1 MHICMINIH
10 GHLKK
15 EGSPIGGHPDSG
27 GQIVYVLNL
36 AYYLGQK
43 GHKVDL
49 FTRAFKDN
57 KWKGFDVKVEK
68 LASNSNVN
76 VVRIPCGPAGF
87 VSKEEMWPYLSEFTS
102 GIEDYYEKNKK
113 SFDVINTHYADSGAC
128 GVLLKA
134 RTGKPLIH
142 CGHSMG
148 AMKLQNAGVTQG
160 NFLSVNKKY
169 SFHTRLF
176 AERTTLNWA
185 DNVIVST
192 EDERYQQYGLNLYD
206 GAIDVEDPKFMIVPP
221 GVNTEAFYPFKGK
234 ITPVDKKAEK
244 TIESIMEDGI
254 DPSRRSFPSIFMVGR
269 LDPRRNILGLIEAY
283 ANNKQLQDISNLFIS
298 SGGLLD
304 PTFIKNWEGMQTN
317 YKTLLKDIRKIIVR
331 SGLQGKIVLTDIFD
345 YDGEYPGILR
355 YAAKNKWVYINP
367 ALHDNRGI
375 AVLEAMASGL
385 PVVTT
390 STGCTAQLVNN
401 GMYGVLVEPTDPRS
415 IANGLL
421 SILSDE
427 NEWDRLSKKGHD
439 FVVKNYAWSVI
450 SEKIEKILKD
460 AVAKKDKIK
469 SSYALL
475 PPRYLRKPSDKSE
488 KDLIDDLRT
497 FLFNVAEGKRQA
509 SKVSRDLADLIIDEL
524 TRRKKKPF
532 VFAMLG
538 ETGAGK
544 TTIANKLSRT
554 LNNLGYESVFFKMED
569 YMVDLPKDMVDKRVK
584 AGVRQS
590 VGIGEID
597 ISTLNAHIKALLD
610 GETIVSP
617 VVNVK
622 ANSRKMRTIKGKP
635 LYVIIVEGVYCDKLR
650 NVDMLVHFDIDF
662 DQLREQRA
670 KKEDAFLYPKEDSM
684 RTFLEDITRTEHE
697 YVTKTGLAEKASLRI
712 NSKYEILYR
721 IHSDKDGVMV

>member
-1 MHICMINIH
+1 MHICMVNIH
-10 GHLKK
+10 GHLKR

-36 AYYLGQK
+36 ANYLGKK

-49 FTRAFKDN
+49 FTRAFKDD
-57 KWKGFDVKVEK
+57 KWKGFDVKLEK
-68 LASNSNVN
+68 VSNNVN
-76 VVRIPCGPAGF
+76 IVRIPCGPEGF
-87 VSKEEMWPYLSEFTS
+87 VPKEEMWPYLSEFTS
-102 GIEDYYEKNKK
+102 NIEEYYKKNKK
-113 SFDVINTHYADSGAC
+113 SFDIINTHYADSGAC

-134 RTGKPLIH
+134 RTGKPLVH

-148 AMKLQNAGVTQG
+148 AQKLQNAGVTQG
-160 NFLSVNKKY
+160 NFLSINKKY

-176 AERTTLNWA
+176 AERTTLNWS

-192 EDERYQQYGLNLYD
+192 EDERYQQYGLELYA
-206 GAIDVEDPKFMIVPP
+206 GAIDVEDQKFVVIPP

-234 ITPVDKKAEK
+234 HTPVDKNAEK

-254 DPSRRSFPSIFMVGR
+254 DPSRRSLPSIFMVGR
-269 LDPRRNILGLIEAY
+269 LDPRRNILGLIDAY
-283 ANNKQLQDISNLFIS
+283 ANSKQLQDLSNLFIS

-317 YKTLLKDIRKIIVR
+317 YKTLLKDIRKVIVR
-331 SGLQGKIVLTDIFD
+331 SGLQGKIILTDIFD

-355 YAAKNKWVYINP
+355 YAAKNGWVYINP
-367 ALHDNRGI
+367 ALQDNRGI

-401 GMYGVLVEPTDPRS
+401 GEYGILVDPSDPRS
-415 IANGLL
+415 IASGLL
-421 SILSDE
+421 SIITDK
-427 NEWDRLSKKGHD
+427 NEWERLSKKGHE
-439 FVVKNYAWSVI
+439 FVVKNYAWTVI
-450 SEKIEKILKD
+450 SDRIEKVFKE
-460 AVAKKDKIK
+460 AVAKREK
-469 SSYALL
+469 SKSNFALL

-584 AGVRQS
+584 KGVRQA
-590 VGIGEID
+590 IGPEEID
-597 ISTLNAHIKALLD
+597 IATLNAHIKALID

-617 VVNVK
+617 VVNIK
-622 ANSRKMRTIKGKP
+622 ANSRKMRTVKGKP
-635 LYVIIVEGVYCDKLR
+635 LFVIIIEGTYCDKLK

-662 DQLREQRA
+662 NQLREQRA
-670 KKEDAFLYPKEDSM
+670 KKEDVVLYPKGDAM
-684 RTFLEDITRTEHE
+684 RTFLEDITRGEHE
-697 YVTKTGLAEKASLRI
+697 YIEKAGLAVTAGLKI

>member
-1 MHICMINIH
+1 MQICMINIH

-15 EGSPIGGHPDSG
+15 EGSPIGGHPDTG

-43 GHKVDL
+43 GHKVDV
-49 FTRAFKDN
+49 FTRAFKDE
-57 KWKGFDVKVEK
+57 KWKGFDVKIEK
-68 LASNSNVN
+68 VSSNVN
-76 VVRIPCGPAGF
+76 IVRIPCGPDAF
-87 VSKEEMWPYLSEFTS
+87 VQKEEIWPFVNEFS
-102 GIEDYYEKNKK
+102 AGIEDYYKRNKK

-134 RTGKPLIH
+134 RTGKPLVH
-142 CGHSMG
+142 CGHSLG
-148 AMKLQNAGVTQG
+148 ALKLQNASITQG

-185 DNVIVST
+185 DSVVVST
-192 EDERYQQYGLNLYD
+192 EEERYQQYGLELYE
-206 GAIDVEDPKFMIVPP
+206 GAIDIEDQKFVTIQP
-221 GVNTEAFYPFKGK
+221 GVNTDAFYPWKGK
-234 ITPVDKKAEK
+234 PTAVDKNAEK
-244 TIESIMEDGI
+244 TIEDIMEEGI
-254 DPSRRSFPSIFMVGR
+254 DPSRRGLPSIFMVGR
-269 LDPRRNILGLIEAY
+269 LDPRRNILGLIESY
-283 ANNKQLQDISNLFIS
+283 ANNRQLQEQANLFIS

-317 YKTLLKDIRKIIVR
+317 YKTLLKDIRKLMVKN
-331 SGLQGKIVLTDIFD
+331 GLQGKIVLTDIFD
-345 YDGEYPGILR
+345 YDNEYPGILR
-355 YAAKNKWVYINP
+355 YATKNRWVYVNP
-367 ALHDNRGI
+367 ALHDTRGI

-390 STGCTAQLVNN
+390 STGSTTNLVDN
-401 GMYGVLVEPTDPRS
+401 GNYGVVVDTSDTRS

-421 SILSDE
+421 GVLTDE
-427 NEWDRLSKKGHD
+427 NEWDRLSKKAYD
-439 FVVKNYAWSVI
+439 FVNKTYSWSVI
-450 SEKIEKILKD
+450 SAKFEKIFKE
-460 AVAKKDKIK
+460 VTAKKDGKK
-469 SSYALL
+469 SKYALL

-497 FLFNVAEGKRQA
+497 FLFNVSEGKRQA

-524 TRRKKKPF
+524 TARKKKPF

-538 ETGAGK
+538 ETGGGK

-554 LNNLGYESVFFKMED
+554 LNNLGYESVFLKMED
-569 YMVDLPKDMVDKRVK
+569 YMIDLPKDMVEKRVRK
-584 AGVRQS
+584 GVKGA
-590 VGIGEID
+590 VGPHEID
-597 ISTLNAHIKALLD
+597 INQLNQHIKELID
-610 GETIVSP
+610 GDTVISP

-635 LYVIIVEGVYCDKLR
+635 LFVIIIEGVYCDKLK

-662 DQLREQRA
+662 EQLRMQRS
-670 KKEDAFLYPKEDSM
+670 KKEDVTLYPKGDAV
-684 RTFLEDITRTEHE
+684 RTLLEDILRLEHE
-697 YVTKTGLAEKASLRI
+697 YIEKTGLADEADLKI

-721 IHSDKDGVMV
+721 FPVHNVTI

>member
-15 EGSPIGGHPDSG
+15 DGSPIGGHPDTG

-43 GHKVDL
+43 GHKVDV
-49 FTRAFKDN
+49 FTRAFKDD
-57 KWKGFDVKVEK
+57 KWKGFDVKIEK
-68 LASNSNVN
+68 LSSNVN
-76 VVRIPCGPAGF
+76 IVRIPCGPSTY
-87 VSKEEMWPYLSEFTS
+87 VQKEEIWPYISEFTS
-102 GIEDYYEKNKK
+102 GIEDYYKRNKK
-113 SFDVINTHYADSGAC
+113 SFDIINTHYADSGSC

-134 RTGKPLIH
+134 RTGKPLVH
-142 CGHSMG
+142 CGHSLG
-148 AMKLQNAGVTQG
+148 ALKLQNAGITQG

-185 DNVIVST
+185 DSVVVST
-192 EDERYQQYGLNLYD
+192 EEERYQQYGLDLYE
-206 GAIDVEDPKFMIVPP
+206 GSIDIEDQKFVIIAP
-221 GVNTEAFYPFKGK
+221 GVNTDAFYPWKGK
-234 ITPVDKKAEK
+234 PTQVDKSAEK
-244 TIESIMEDGI
+244 TMEDIMEEGI
-254 DPSRRSFPSIFMVGR
+254 DPSRRGLPSIFMVGR

-283 ANNKQLQDISNLFIS
+283 ANNRLLQEQANLFIS

-317 YKTLLKDIRKIIVR
+317 YKTLLKDIRKLMVKN
-331 SGLQGKIVLTDIFD
+331 GLQGKIVLTDIFD
-345 YDGEYPGILR
+345 YDKEYPGVLR
-355 YAAKNKWVYINP
+355 YAAKNRWVYVNP
-367 ALHDNRGI
+367 ALHDTRGI

-390 STGCTAQLVNN
+390 STGSTSHLVDN
-401 GMYGVLVEPTDPRS
+401 GNYGVMVDTADSRS

-421 SILSDE
+421 SILTDE
-427 NEWDRLSKKGHD
+427 NEWDRISKKAYE
-439 FVVKNYAWSVI
+439 FVNKNYSWSVI
-450 SEKIEKILKD
+450 TAKFDKIFKE
-460 AVAKKDKIK
+460 VTAKKDGKK
-469 SSYALL
+469 SKYALL

-497 FLFNVAEGKRQA
+497 FLFNVSEGKRQA

-524 TRRKKKPF
+524 TARKKKPF

-554 LNNLGYESVFFKMED
+554 LNNLGYESVFLKMED
-569 YMVDLPKDMVDKRVK
+569 YMIDLPKDLVEKRVRK
-584 AGVRQS
+584 GVKNS
-590 VGIGEID
+590 VGPAEID
-597 ISTLNAHIKALLD
+597 INQLNQHIKELLD
-610 GETIVSP
+610 GGTVVSP

-635 LYVIIVEGVYCDKLR
+635 LYVIIVEGAYCDKLK
-650 NVDMLVHFDIDF
+650 NIDMLVHFDIDF
-662 DQLREQRA
+662 EQLRLQRA
-670 KKEDAFLYPKEDSM
+670 KKEDIALYPKGDAV
-684 RTFLEDITRTEHE
+684 RTLLEDILRVEHE
-697 YVTKTGLAEKASLRI
+697 HIVGAGLSEEADLKI

-721 IHSDKDGVMV
+721 FPVHNVTI